1 MIAVPNTADEGIF
14 SFVRR
19 NGQDKVFA
27 IFNLSPDEHSASFG
41 ESLCHGEYLDFF
53 TEDGVTVDESTSMTL
68 APWTCRI
75 LLAT

>member
-1 MIAVPNTADEGIF
+1 
-14 SFVRR
+14 
-19 NGQDKVFA
+19 
-27 IFNLSPDEHSASFG
+27 
-41 ESLCHGEYLDFF
+41 LCHGEYLDFF